1 MAEKTKISEF
11 LSSQAPG
18 VSTELTLSKMTIE
31 PSDYAKIFEFINKHS
46 ILTLFFNETELNP
59 ETLREKLFVSKDL
72 GLETIGFIGIPLRN
86 KLNFLTTITQ
96 KCPKL
101 STMVMQDCDLQE
113 TDSKNLCEVL
123 RSSKIKVLDIS
134 RNSFSNL
141 SVNELLI
148 ALQSN
153 TEILKLI
160 LEDNTKTLN
169 PDILRD
175 IQRVLSR
182 NRAVHD
188 PQEADPDP
196 QEKENVSVEAI
207 ERTVRNY
214 KKVAERELEVARVRQ
229 KDKET
234 EMDQLREVKKGNE
247 ARKKEV
253 LLRYNAILE
262 ENTLLKA
269 ENQALVQEFQLN
281 QRKNRGVGRGLEM
294 RDKEEIERTRLGL
307 IQREELEFQDKEHE
321 RIVFDIEQ
329 QYIGDYQRLNEFYR
343 ALEERKRDLERH
355 VIELKEQALVMGM
368 KFEDEVRELESRIAQ
383 EGVKS
388 FQSSE
393 KARHDEWLALKN
405 DHKFNKLRHKEL
417 KHEVKK
423 KGERNDEKVIGLKEE
438 IYHEKARINK
448 AHHNLSELNLQIENV
463 KLHILSTE
471 DRLERLVRVS
481 FELKRQLEIEGE
493 EIKFDLRREEDIFRG
508 EEDLF
513 REGKDVLLGKIVG
526 LEEAVARKRDENRRI
541 KEEYQR
547 VSGEVNGNLNRVLR
561 DVVNGRPF

>member
-11 LSSQAPG
+11 LSSQDPG
-18 VSTELTLSKMTIE
+18 VSNELTLSKMTIQ
-31 PSDYAKIFEFINKHS
+31 PSDYPKIFEFINNHS
-46 ILTLFFNETELNP
+46 ILTLFFNEVELNP
-59 ETLREKLFVSKDL
+59 ETFREKLFLSKDL
-72 GLETIGFIGIPLRN
+72 CLETIGFTGIPLRN
-86 KLNFLTTITQ
+86 KLNFLPTITQ

-101 STMVMQDCDLQE
+101 STIVMQECDLQE
-113 TDSKNLCEVL
+113 NDSKNLCEVL
-123 RSSKIKVLDIS
+123 KSSKIKVLDIS

-169 PDILRD
+169 PNILRD
-175 IQRVLSR
+175 IQRVLNR

-188 PQEADPDP
+188 PQASPDP
-196 QEKENVSVEAI
+196 QEKENTSLEAA
-207 ERTVRNY
+207 ERTVRNL
-214 KKVAERELEVARVRQ
+214 KRVAERELEVARVRQ

-234 EMDQLREVKKGNE
+234 EMDQLREIKRTNE
-247 ARKKEV
+247 GRKKEF
-253 LLRYNAILE
+253 LLSYNAILE

-281 QRKNRGVGRGLEM
+281 QRKNRGVGRGLEL

-307 IQREELEFQDKEHE
+307 IQREELEFKDKEHE
-321 RIVFDIEQ
+321 RIVFEIEQ
-329 QYIGDYQRLNEFYR
+329 QYIGEYQRMNEFYR

-368 KFEDEVRELESRIAQ
+368 KFEDELRELENRITQ

-388 FQSSE
+388 FQNSE
-393 KARHDEWLALKN
+393 KTRYDEWLALKN

-423 KGERNDEKVIGLKEE
+423 KGERNDEKVTGLKEE
-438 IYHEKARINK
+438 IYHEKSRINK

-463 KLHILSTE
+463 KLQILSTE

-493 EIKFDLRREEDIFRG
+493 EFKFDLRREEDIFRG

-513 REGKDVLLGKIVG
+513 RNGKDVLLGKIVG

-547 VSGEVNGNLNRVLR
+547 VSGEVNGNINRVLR

>member
-1 MAEKTKISEF
+1 MTEKTKISEF
-11 LSSQAPG
+11 LSSYDPG
-18 VSTELTLSKMTIE
+18 VSKELTLSKMTIE
-31 PSDYAKIFEFINKHS
+31 PSDYPKIFEFIKNNS
-46 ILTLFFNETELNP
+46 ILTLFFNEVEFNP
-59 ETLREKLFVSKDL
+59 ETFREKLFVYKDL
-72 GLETIGFIGIPLRN
+72 DLETIGFTGIPLRN
-86 KLNFLTTITQ
+86 KLNFLPTITQ

-101 STMVMQDCDLQE
+101 STIILQDCDLQE
-113 TDSKNLCEVL
+113 NDSKNLCEIL
-123 RSSKIKVLDIS
+123 KTSKIKVLDIS
-134 RNSFSNL
+134 SNSFSNL

-160 LEDNTKTLN
+160 LENNTKTLN

-188 PQEADPDP
+188 PQASPDP
-196 QEKENVSVEAI
+196 QEKENFSLEAA
-207 ERTVRNY
+207 ERTVKNLKR
-214 KKVAERELEVARVRQ
+214 VAERELEVARVRQ
-229 KDKET
+229 KDKEA
-234 EMDQLREVKKGNE
+234 EMDQLREIKKANE
-247 ARKKEV
+247 GHKKEV

-262 ENTLLKA
+262 ENTLFKA
-269 ENQALVQEFQLN
+269 ENQALIQEFQLN
-281 QRKNRGVGRGLEM
+281 QRKNRGAGRGLEM

-307 IQREELEFQDKEHE
+307 IQREELEFKDKEQD
-321 RIVFDIEQ
+321 RTVFELEQ
-329 QYIGDYQRLNEFYR
+329 QYIGEYQRMNEFYR

-355 VIELKEQALVMGM
+355 VIDLKENALVMGM
-368 KFEDEVRELESRIAQ
+368 KFEDELRELENRIAQ

-388 FQSSE
+388 FQNSE
-393 KARHDEWLALKN
+393 KTRYDEWLALKN

-423 KGERNDEKVIGLKEE
+423 KGERNDEKVSGLKDE

-463 KLHILSTE
+463 KLQILSTE
-471 DRLERLVRVS
+471 DRLERLVRMS

-493 EIKFDLRREEDIFRG
+493 ELKFDLRREDDIFRG

-513 REGKDVLLGKIVG
+513 REGKEVLLGKIVG

-547 VSGEVNGNLNRVLR
+547 VSGEVNGNMNRVLR